1 MPAAVPRPR
10 TEEELLRRARMLAG
24 ARLGDV
30 AAALQRPVPSD
41 LRRAKG
47 WVGELIETAL
57 GASAGSRPEPDFP
70 ELGIEVKTLPVDARG
85 APKESTHVC
94 AISMREAA
102 GARWETS
109 VARAKLARVLWV
121 PVEAAAAI
129 ALPMRRI
136 GQAIPWSPDAREE
149 ALLRRDW
156 EEHMELIA
164 LGRSAQIRGEMGAVL
179 QVRPKAA
186 SGRARTMVDDGDGV
200 DVRAAVL
207 PLGFYLRPQFTAAIL
222 SQLYAPLR

>member
-10 TEEELLRRARMLAG
+10 TEEELLQRARTLAG
-24 ARLGDV
+24 ASLGDL
-30 AAALQRPVPSD
+30 AASLRRPVPSD

-47 WVGELIETAL
+47 WVGELIEIAL

-70 ELGIEVKTLPVDARG
+70 ELGVEVKTLPVDAG
-85 APKESTHVC
+85 GVPKESTHVC

-121 PVEAAAAI
+121 PVEASAAI

-136 GQAIPWSPDAREE
+136 GQAILWSPDARAE

-164 LGRSAQIRGEMGAVL
+164 LGRGDRIRGEMGTVL

-186 SGRARTMVDDGDGV
+186 SGRTRTMASDGDGV
-200 DVRAAVL
+200 RAAAL

-222 SQLYAPLR
+222 REVYAASR

>member
-1 MPAAVPRPR
+1 MAAAAPRPR
-10 TEEELLRRARMLAG
+10 TEEELLGRARALAG
-24 ARLGDV
+24 ARLGEV
-30 AAALQRPVPSD
+30 AASLRRPVPSD

-47 WVGELIETAL
+47 WVGELVELAL

-70 ELGIEVKTLPVDARG
+70 ELGIEVKTLPVDAQG

-102 GARWETS
+102 GAHWETS

-129 ALPMRRI
+129 ALPMRHI
-136 GQAIPWSPDAREE
+136 GQAILWSPDTREE

-164 LGRSAQIRGEMGAVL
+164 LGRSDQIRGEMGAVL

-186 SGRARTMVDDGDGV
+186 SGGSRTPVSDGDGV
-200 DVRAAVL
+200 RAAAL
-207 PLGFYLRPQFTAAIL
+207 PLGFYLRPRFTAAIL
-222 SQLYAPLR
+222 GRVYAPLR